1 VAESLYA
8 SVEGPKGIAQI
19 YEVITDQEAVAG
31 SVRQDNVWYEVRF
44 QGQNQKF
51 WQEGE
56 AAATAH
62 ELAGLP
68 F

>member
-1 VAESLYA
+1 
-8 SVEGPKGIAQI
+8 VEGPKGIAQI